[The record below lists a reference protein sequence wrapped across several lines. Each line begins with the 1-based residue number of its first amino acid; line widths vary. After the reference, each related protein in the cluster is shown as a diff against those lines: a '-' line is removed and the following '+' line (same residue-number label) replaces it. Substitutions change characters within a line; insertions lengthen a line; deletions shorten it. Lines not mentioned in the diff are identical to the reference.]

1 MRLTAQS
8 EPIIL
13 MEVMPAAMVA
23 SLLLLTYFVFAAG
36 VGLIVRQNLEG
47 TSTLRVPEDD
57 AAVMETC
64 NHSSIVRDPSV
75 ASASGCIDLYP
86 NIISA
91 DLLAEDE
98 ERYGAVFCGYFIG
111 MTDLYG
117 SVSLHVSIA
126 NDTALET
133 LPNPAVVDLTLVACT
148 EWPVAGEEFGSC
160 DEDWA
165 PVLNQVR
172 SKVCGTRS
180 RGRTQLSLAFLV

>member
-1 MRLTAQS
+1 MRKVRLTAQS

-64 NHSSIVRDPSV
+64 YSFPSTVSDSSV

-86 NIISA
+86 NISST
-91 DLLAEDE
+91 DLLEEDG
-98 ERYGAVFCGYFIG
+98 ERYGAVFSGFFAG

-133 LPNPAVVDLTLVACT
+133 LPNPAVVDLTLEACT
-148 EWPVAGEEFGSC
+148 ELPREGEEWGSC

-172 SKVCGTRS
+172 SKVCCLLG
-180 RGRTQLSLAFLV
+180 RGGGDKQR